1 MGAEVMIKGKDGDFM
16 AYMAMPPSGHGP
28 AIVVIQEI
36 FGVNAVMRGITDGLA
51 DEGFVAI
58 CPDLFWRIEPGVN
71 ITDQT
76 EAEWKKAFDLYSK
89 FNVDKGVEDIQSA
102 IEFARSGGRPDASG
116 RAKGKVGVIGFCL
129 GGLLTYLAA
138 ARTDC
143 DAASSYYGVGIEKFL
158 AEAGAIKAP
167 TLLHIATADK
177 FVPPEA
183 QRAIQERFAGDP
195 KVRVHLYEGQDH
207 AFARKGGEHY
217 HAPSEKLAG
226 ERTLALFRAALV

>member
-16 AYMAMPPSGHGP
+16 AYVALPPSGHGP
-28 AIVVIQEI
+28 AVVVIQEI
-36 FGVNAVMRGITDGLA
+36 FGVNAVMRAITDDLA
-51 DEGFVAI
+51 RAGYVAI

-76 EAEWKKAFDLYSK
+76 EAEWKKAFDLYAK
-89 FNVDKGVEDIQSA
+89 FNVDKGVEDIQST
-102 IEFARSGGRPDASG
+102 IDFARGSDKAN
-116 RAKGKVGVIGFCL
+116 GKVGVIGFCL

-138 ARTDC
+138 TRTNC

-158 AEAGAIKAP
+158 SEASAIKAP

-177 FVPPEA
+177 FVPPDA
-183 QRAIQERFAGDP
+183 QAAIKAKFASDTR
-195 KVRVHLYEGQDH
+195 VSVHLYEGQDH

-217 HAPSEKLAG
+217 DAASEKLAG
-226 ERTLALFRAALV
+226 ERTLALFQSALT